1 MVDWKYVVGR
11 AYLSETAG
19 RHALLKSIL
28 IAQFVRFGFG
38 FFADIG
44 GSDRHCDYHSRR
56 ISLCGK
62 TLACVVL
69 TRPALDFATRE

>member
-19 RHALLKSIL
+19 RYALLKSIL
-28 IAQFVRFGFG
+28 IVQFVRFGFG

-44 GSDRHCDYHSRR
+44 GSDRTAITIRVGFRCAARPSR
-56 ISLCGK
+56 
-62 TLACVVL
+62 V
-69 TRPALDFATRE
+69 